1 MRVVSLLLV
10 PDSCWID
17 ALMYRFPLTVN
28 HSPILESWTKREDT
42 GEVEARAVTP
52 CGSGNPNMV
61 PECLQAMYG
70 IPTTPATQ
78 SSNQIAVTGYDNLYA
93 QQADLQVGDCV
104 YGTSN
109 VGPMR
114 FRRPS

>member
-1 MRVVSLLLV
+1 MRAILPLLV
-10 PDSCWID
+10 SDSCWID
-17 ALMYRFPLTVN
+17 ALLRRFPLTVT
-28 HSPILESWTKREDT
+28 HSPILESWATSEET

-78 SSNQIAVTGYDNLYA
+78 ASNQIAVTGYDNLYA
-93 QQADLQVGDCV
+93 QQADLQVG
-104 YGTSN
+104 G
-109 VGPMR
+109 
-114 FRRPS
+114 

>member
-1 MRVVSLLLV
+1 MMPLLV
-10 PDSCWID
+10 SDSCWIE
-17 ALMYRFPLTVN
+17 ATVYRFPLTVT

-93 QQADLQVGDCV
+93 LQADLQAGHSLC
-104 YGTSN
+104 GRHKFSLIW
-109 VGPMR
+109 
-114 FRRPS
+114 FLRPS